1 VGVPSA
7 QWGEE
12 VAAVIRFDSGR
23 NSTVNDVQTHCKN
36 HLADFKV
43 PKHVVFT
50 EQELPRNA
58 TRKLL
63 KPAIVAQYFAPHD
76 NN

>member
-1 VGVPSA
+1 
-7 QWGEE
+7 
-12 VAAVIRFDSGR
+12 
-23 NSTVNDVQTHCKN
+23 VNDVQTHCKN

-63 KPAIVAQYFAPHD
+63 KPAIVAQYFASHD
-76 NN
+76 SN